1 MKLSRSK
8 SFWAVAVLLGLAFGG
23 WAALRAWSAPAGPQY
38 ATTPAVIGDVEDTVL
53 ATGVIQ
59 ALTQVNVG
67 AQVSGQLKNLYV
79 ALGDRVTQG
88 QVVAEI
94 DSLPQQNALRNAEAS
109 LAVARA
115 KKQAAQ
121 ASLKQAQLNYTRQKR
136 LYDQDAGSRQDLEA
150 AESALNTLRADI
162 IAQDAQILQAEV
174 AVDTAQL
181 NLDYTRIASP
191 IDGVVVAVVTKQGQ
205 TVNANQQAPTLIK
218 VAQLDTL
225 SIKAEISEADVIRV
239 KAGQPVYFTV
249 LGEPGKRRSAVLR
262 EVEPA
267 PASIE
272 NEDSVSSSTAASST
286 SAIYYNGRF
295 DVPNEDGKLRI
306 SMTAQVYIVLD
317 EAKGVVTIPSS
328 ALDEAGSRAS
338 VRVLGADGRVQVRE
352 VKVGLNNRVTAQI
365 VEGLE
370 AGEQVVLGE
379 TGSGQAP
386 AARSPRRGPSMRL

>member
-8 SFWAVAVLLGLAFGG
+8 LFWSTAVILVVIGGG
-23 WAALRAWSAPAGPQY
+23 WAALRAWSAPVAARY
-38 ATTPAVIGDVEDTVL
+38 VTTPAVMGDVEDTVL

-67 AQVSGQLKNLYV
+67 AQVSGQLQALHV

-115 KKQAAQ
+115 KKQASQ

-136 LYDQDAGSRQDLEA
+136 LYDQDAGSRQDLET
-150 AESALNTLRADI
+150 AEAALNTLRADI
-162 IAQDAQILQAEV
+162 VAQDAQILQAEV
-174 AVDTAQL
+174 AVDTARL
-181 NLDYTRIASP
+181 NLDYTRITSP

-225 SIKAEISEADVIRV
+225 TIKAEISEADVIRV
-239 KAGQPVYFTV
+239 QAGQPVYFTV

-267 PASIE
+267 PASIQ
-272 NEDSVSSSTAASST
+272 NEDSNSASATTAAT
-286 SAIYYNGRF
+286 TAVYYNGRF

-317 EAKGVVTIPSS
+317 QVKDVVTIPSS
-328 ALDEAGSRAS
+328 ALRETGRGAS
-338 VRVLGADGRVQVRE
+338 VRVLDKDGQARMQE
-352 VKVGLNNRVTAQI
+352 VKVGLNNMVTAQI
-365 VEGLE
+365 VEGLQ
-370 AGEQVVLGE
+370 AGDLVVLGE
-379 TGSGQAP
+379 TGAGQAP
-386 AARSPRRGPSMRL
+386 VASSGRRGPSMRF